1 MLDLH
6 SKNTII
12 FSEIAQQ
19 KSHSSKFPQ
28 NATKSI
34 FLFVPAEVDENN
46 YFDNGF
52 TPLGWKPLCE
62 FYTVCTPMTMFSD

>member
-28 NATKSI
+28 NATKCI
-34 FLFVPAEVDENN
+34 VLFVPAEIDENN
-46 YFDNGF
+46 YFDTLMILSHSGENHSVNF
-52 TPLGWKPLCE
+52 TPSILQ
-62 FYTVCTPMTMFSD
+62 